1 MCSTP
6 DIEVSVEPTVVG
18 RGVLLSQGVVL
29 SDTQHP
35 NSKTQ
40 KLKNSNTQTPKHPNT
55 QTPKHPN
62 TQTPKHPNTQTP
74 KHPLGLG

>member
-18 RGVLLSQGVVL
+18 GGGIVESRCRF
-29 SDTQHP
+29 
-35 NSKTQ
+35 KR
-40 KLKNSNTQTPKHPNT
+40 HPNT

-62 TQTPKHPNTQTP
+62 TQTPKHPNTYLDMASP
-74 KHPLGLG
+74 NSSLKLSCAL